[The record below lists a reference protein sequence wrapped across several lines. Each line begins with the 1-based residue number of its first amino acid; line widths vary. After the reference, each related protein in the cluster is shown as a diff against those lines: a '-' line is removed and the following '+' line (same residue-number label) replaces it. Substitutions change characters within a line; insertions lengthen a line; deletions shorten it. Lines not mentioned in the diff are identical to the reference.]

1 MGDIPHSSEN
11 FPRLAWHGILNHLN
25 ATQSFRSSSSMQ
37 PRASPKHPTSMA
49 TAQPNPS
56 ITPREIMS
64 AWGKILGGKA
74 PMLSIEI
81 TRECPL
87 SCPGCYAYG
96 DTHLGDGKLLTE
108 LNDFRGDALVNGV
121 LDLVRKNRPMHVS
134 LVGGEPMVRHRE
146 LSAILP
152 ALSAMNVFSLVVTSG
167 VIPIPME
174 WMDLPRVR
182 VTISVDGLPEH
193 HDIRRKPATYERILK
208 NIDGRKV
215 NIHWV
220 ITRPMLERPG
230 YLEDYVSF
238 WNARPEVDRIWVSLY
253 TPQIGEESAEKL
265 TPENRQEIARVLPPM
280 ARKYPKFLM
289 NDGVARAFLHPP
301 ESPADCLF
309 AKMSANY
316 SADLETR
323 VEPCVFGG
331 TPNCAECGCAAS
343 SGLHWIRTVKVAG
356 PLRVGHFVG
365 SSVGIGSFVNRLR
378 CREKGPSRWDS
389 NGPRSG
395 KKPGLVQIAT

>member
-1 MGDIPHSSEN
+1 
-11 FPRLAWHGILNHLN
+11 
-25 ATQSFRSSSSMQ
+25 
-37 PRASPKHPTSMA
+37 
-49 TAQPNPS
+49 
-56 ITPREIMS
+56 
-64 AWGKILGGKA
+64 
-74 PMLSIEI
+74 MLSIEI

-96 DTHLGDGKLLTE
+96 DAHLGGGKLLTE
-108 LNDFRGDALVNGV
+108 LNDFRGEALVNGV

-134 LVGGEPMVRHRE
+134 LVGGEPLVRHRE

-167 VIPIPME
+167 VIPIPAA
-174 WMDLPRVR
+174 WMDLRRVR
-182 VTISVDGLPEH
+182 VAISVDGLPED

-220 ITRPMLERPG
+220 VTRPMLKRPG

-238 WNARPEVDRIWVSLY
+238 WSGRPEVDRIWVSLY

-265 TPENRQEIARVLPPM
+265 TPEDRQEVARVLPLI
-280 ARKYPKFLM
+280 AKKYPKFLI
-289 NDGVARAFLHPP
+289 NEGIALAFAHPP
-301 ESPADCLF
+301 KNPGDCLF

-331 TPNCAECGCAAS
+331 TPNCSECGCAAS
-343 SGLHWIRTVKVAG
+343 SGLHWIRSVKVAG
-356 PLRVGHFVG
+356 PLRVGHFVSG
-365 SSVGIGSFVNRLR
+365 SVGVGSLVNRLR
-378 CREKGPSRWDS
+378 GHRNGPSRWGP
-389 NGPRSG
+389 NGPQPG
-395 KKPGLVQIAT
+395 KKRELVQIAT

>member
-1 MGDIPHSSEN
+1 M
-11 FPRLAWHGILNHLN
+11 
-25 ATQSFRSSSSMQ
+25 TM
-37 PRASPKHPTSMA
+37 
-49 TAQPNPS
+49 AQPNPS
-56 ITPREIMS
+56 ITPREILS
-64 AWGKILGGKA
+64 AWGKILTGKA

-96 DTHLGDGKLLTE
+96 DAHLGGGKLLSE

-121 LDLVRKNRPMHVS
+121 LELVRKNKPMHVS
-134 LVGGEPMVRHRE
+134 LVGGEPLVRHRE

-167 VIPIPME
+167 IIPIPME
-174 WMDLPRVR
+174 WIDLPRVR
-182 VTISVDGLPEH
+182 VAISVDGLPEH

-220 ITRPMLERPG
+220 ITRPMLERTG
-230 YLEDYVSF
+230 YLEEYVAF
-238 WNARPEVDRIWVSLY
+238 WNARAEVDHLWVSLY

-265 TPENRQEIARVLPPM
+265 TAANRQEVARVLPAL
-280 ARKYPKFLM
+280 ARKYPKLLM
-289 NDGVARAFLHPP
+289 NEGIARAFVHPP
-301 ESPADCLF
+301 ENPAACLF
-309 AKMSANY
+309 SKMSANY
-316 SADLETR
+316 SADLMTR

-356 PLRVGHFVG
+356 PLRVGHFVSG
-365 SSVGIGSFVNRLR
+365 SVGVGSLVNRLKR
-378 CREKGPSRWDS
+378 GGEKPSRWGS
-389 NGPRSG
+389 NGPQTG
-395 KKPGLVQIAT
+395 NKPELVQIVT